1 MSLIFILLGTFF
13 LLAFLGVP
21 IAISLGVASGIG
33 MLTAGVSVSGIAQR
47 MFAGVDSFSYLAIPM
62 FMLAGKLMEYGGISA
77 RIVQV
82 AKILCAKVRGGLA
95 ITSIVACSFFAA
107 LSGSA
112 PATVSAIGG
121 IMYPEMLKDG
131 YDEEFAGGMISV
143 AGNLGPLI
151 PPSILMVT
159 IGVCT
164 GVSISDMFLGGIVIG
179 ILLAAVFCLTAYV
192 ICRRRNYGGSGQT
205 YSSKEKWRIFWYAY
219 HHSGRHL
226 RRLLH
231 PYGGIRCG
239 GGLRHY
245 RFLLHLQRDYREA
258 VYPVSG
264 GFCSGWLSDFAD
276 DFYLYVLQLDFCKT
290 GPLPPDC
297 QRSFLCVYHVG
308 FLYDPLFCDLPD
320 LWNIYGRQ
328 C

>member
-1 MSLIFILLGTFF
+1 MGKEVRMSLIFILLGTFF

-131 YDEEFAGGMISV
+131 YDEEFAGGM
-143 AGNLGPLI
+143 
-151 PPSILMVT
+151 
-159 IGVCT
+159 
-164 GVSISDMFLGGIVIG
+164 
-179 ILLAAVFCLTAYV
+179 
-192 ICRRRNYGGSGQT
+192 
-205 YSSKEKWRIFWYAY
+205 
-219 HHSGRHL
+219 
-226 RRLLH
+226 
-231 PYGGIRCG
+231 
-239 GGLRHY
+239 
-245 RFLLHLQRDYREA
+245 
-258 VYPVSG
+258 
-264 GFCSGWLSDFAD
+264 DF
-276 DFYLYVLQLDFCKT
+276 
-290 GPLPPDC
+290 
-297 QRSFLCVYHVG
+297 R
-308 FLYDPLFCDLPD
+308 
-320 LWNIYGRQ
+320 GRQ
-328 C
+328 LRSPDSPQHPDGYHRCMHRRVYQ

>member
-33 MLTAGVSVSGIAQR
+33 MLTASVSVSGIAQR

-164 GVSISDMFLGGIVIG
+164 GVSISDMFLGGI
-179 ILLAAVFCLTAYV
+179 
-192 ICRRRNYGGSGQT
+192 
-205 YSSKEKWRIFWYAY
+205 SSAFYWR
-219 HHSGRHL
+219 
-226 RRLLH
+226 
-231 PYGGIRCG
+231 
-239 GGLRHY
+239 
-245 RFLLHLQRDYREA
+245 
-258 VYPVSG
+258 
-264 GFCSGWLSDFAD
+264 LSSA
-276 DFYLYVLQLDFCKT
+276 
-290 GPLPPDC
+290 
-297 QRSFLCVYHVG
+297 
-308 FLYDPLFCDLPD
+308 
-320 LWNIYGRQ
+320 
-328 C
+328 